1 MLVVE
6 GGEQAETPHLL
17 LELAVLVVGLLDQ
30 VELIQH
36 QMQLTLLV
44 VVVEVLEPYHM
55 VLCLEI
61 RLGEQVVP
69 ES

>member
-6 GGEQAETPHLL
+6 GGDKAETPHLL

-36 QMQLTLLV
+36 QMQLTLLE
-44 VVVEVLEPYHM
+44 VVEEGQVLFNMQQLPATLRE
-55 VLCLEI
+55 VT
-61 RLGEQVVP
+61 VVP
-69 ES
+69 E